1 SCPRI
6 SWASGVLAASDSPST
21 TAAWIMP
28 ARVARSGRRSAA
40 ISSFRGVHPDPERR
54 KSRLKG
60 QEGPGMASISS
71 YVVRDVIGLEA
82 NATCRQAAELMSGKH
97 IGAVAVMQDGR
108 IVGLITERDLVT
120 RIVSRGLD
128 CQTPILEAMRRD
140 VPVVGPDLNEV
151 ECANL

>member
-1 SCPRI
+1 
-6 SWASGVLAASDSPST
+6 
-21 TAAWIMP
+21 
-28 ARVARSGRRSAA
+28 
-40 ISSFRGVHPDPERR
+40 
-54 KSRLKG
+54 
-60 QEGPGMASISS
+60 
-71 YVVRDVIGLEA
+71 VIGLEA

-151 ECANL
+151 ECANLMKELETRDRLVGEQGSAAGLISMRDVMQMMLSDKQYLIEQIQAYIQGY